1 MKRLI
6 TFILIFAFL
15 ILAVAVVRGE
25 SNKDIRAIKK
35 KILINS
41 GDAIPYLQMGHTLLK
56 SGQYQEA
63 TIPLAKAN
71 ELEPNFAEAHYS
83 PGIAYGGFGETSGE
97 NQSV

>member
-35 KILINS
+35 KILKNS
-41 GDAIPYLQMGHTLLK
+41 GDAIPYL
-56 SGQYQEA
+56 
-63 TIPLAKAN
+63 
-71 ELEPNFAEAHYS
+71 
-83 PGIAYGGFGETSGE
+83 
-97 NQSV
+97 